1 MRLIICFSV
10 LILSVVAQ
18 VRAEDKGL
26 DTHFVKPHLHKR
38 WQQFMKRWMD
48 KQKQH
53 YEAVRKKTIRL
64 LPLKIPEKTAEN
76 KEAAQMFVEKQDSLA
91 IQVGA
96 QRMDLYV
103 PLLRHKRIA
112 VMANQTSVVPG
123 ESGEWVHLIDTL
135 RRLDIQIVKI
145 FTPEHGF
152 EGRLDA
158 GEKFASSIDKNTGIP
173 IISLYGKHIQPTRED
188 LQDVDMVVYDI
199 QDVGVRFYTYIA
211 SFQHLLEACWEQGIP
226 LLVLDRPNPNGFYV
240 DGPVLERAYAS
251 LVGRQPVPVVYGM
264 TIGEYAQMLAGE
276 PYWLSYKTPA
286 LSEQQKIQLLKII
299 PCAHYTH
306 TDRYELPI
314 PPSPN
319 LPNMQAVYLYPSLC
333 FFEATNV
340 SVGRGT
346 SFPFQCYGSP
356 HWDRLLFSF
365 SPVSVRG
372 AKNPLH
378 QNKIC
383 YGYDLRRFKRSR
395 HRSYFTLSFLLKAF
409 HKEDRLGSD
418 TSFFTLPAFFH
429 KLSGSDK
436 LYRAIV
442 AGKKEAEIRK
452 EWQPALRN
460 FKTIRKKYLLY
471 KDFE

>member
-1 MRLIICFSV
+1 MKLIICFLLPV
-10 LILSVVAQ
+10 LGALSQ
-18 VRAEDKGL
+18 IRAADRGQ
-26 DTHFVKPHLHKR
+26 DTGFVKPHLNKR
-38 WQQFMKRWMD
+38 WQQFMKRWVD
-48 KQKQH
+48 KQKQR
-53 YEAVRKKTIRL
+53 YEAIRKKTIKR
-64 LPLKIPEKTAEN
+64 LPLKVSKN
-76 KEAAQMFVEKQDSLA
+76 KEEEQASAEWDSLA

-112 VMANQTSVVPG
+112 LMANQTSVVPRART
-123 ESGEWVHLIDTL
+123 GEWIHLIDTL

-158 GEKFASSIDKNTGIP
+158 GEKFASSVDKNTGIP

-188 LQDVDMVVYDI
+188 LQDVDLVVYDI

-211 SFQHLLEACWEQGIP
+211 SFQHLLEACWAQGIP

-286 LSEQQKIQLLKII
+286 ITGQQKMQLLKII
-299 PCAHYTH
+299 PCANYTH

-365 SPVSVRG
+365 SPVSLRG
-372 AKNPLH
+372 AKKPLH

-383 YGYDLRRFKRSR
+383 YGYDLRRFKRQKR
-395 HRSYFTLSFLLKAF
+395 RSYFTLSFLLKAF
-409 HKEDRLGSD
+409 HKEDRLSSD

-460 FKTIRKKYLLY
+460 FKAIRKKYLLY